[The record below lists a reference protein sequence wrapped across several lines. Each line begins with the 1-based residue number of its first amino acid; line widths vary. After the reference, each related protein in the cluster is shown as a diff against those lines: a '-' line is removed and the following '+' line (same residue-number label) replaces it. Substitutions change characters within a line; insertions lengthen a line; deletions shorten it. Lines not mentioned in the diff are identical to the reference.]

1 MSGAVSPRCSSRSRG
16 WPLRHQVQRRPTSAT
31 GWAELSRVEPGTA
44 IVVHLTDGRRLERVM
59 VDATADALNTVD
71 LSLVSSRDRRAQIL
85 DLVREFPQ
93 RYAGPAFVEQDGTRI
108 PITQRIDRAMIVMVS
123 RPKSVVFAL
132 RTPVDWLLH
141 YAGPCPNCDT
151 AQTALTGQT
160 PLPSPLPRK
169 AESDPRL
176 GRGALPGASARGPQ
190 PAGRRDLGAA
200 SAAPAPVASREVACR
215 AVAAPEPRRSLPR
228 RRRAKAV
235 SRNPLLR
242 SRSPLPRRLPCARR
256 APR

>member
-1 MSGAVSPRCSSRSRG
+1 MSGRHVRRG
-16 WPLRHQVQRRPTSAT
+16 VVAALLALLWLATPGSGAETAEKRT

-44 IVVHLTDGRRLERVM
+44 IVVHLTDGRRLERFM
-59 VDATADALNTVD
+59 VETTADSLNTLD
-71 LSLVSSRDRRAQIL
+71 LSLVSSRDRRAQVL

-93 RYAGPAFVEQDGTRI
+93 RYSGPVFVEQDGTRV
-108 PITQRIDRAMIVMVS
+108 PIAQRIDRSTIVMVS

-169 AESDPRL
+169 ADSDPRL
-176 GRGALPGASARGPQ
+176 GEVLYR
-190 PAGRRDLGAA
+190 
-200 SAAPAPVASREVACR
+200 APVP
-215 AVAAPEPRRSLPR
+215 AVTNALDDVTWEQFRLLLPLSLR
-228 RRRAKAV
+228 GK
-235 SRNPLLR
+235 
-242 SRSPLPRRLPCARR
+242 
-256 APR
+256 